1 MEAYIRNYMLL
12 EKYLK
17 LPKEVKKQILN
28 HFEGYQHIKWSYI
41 SEHRTQFNIEDSTV
55 LPNSNEGAMLMRA
68 CKDELLF
75 MHKSN
80 IDYISP
86 LSKYY
91 PEILYHYKPYVNM
104 MFTKGNKELL
114 GNGHRVAIVG
124 SRRPT
129 SYGRK
134 VAFDLGKYLAQL
146 GVIVVSGMAL
156 GVDAQAHRGALD
168 VNGKTIAVLA
178 SGVNQIYP
186 PTNEPIYNAILS
198 QDGLILSEQF
208 IDDLALKH
216 HFPLRNRIISAI
228 SDVVVIIEAGDK
240 SGSLITATHAIE
252 QGKTVFALP
261 GNINSPQ
268 SVGCNQLIYEG
279 AIPLINYRH
288 IAEYLGLS
296 HNQLNKSVYK
306 NVSHLSDTSQRIY
319 ELLKYKTTLSIEE
332 IRVATNCEYS
342 EIYAAVSELILDDL
356 CEYSSLTDIILV

>member
-1 MEAYIRNYMLL
+1 MEAYIKNYMML

-17 LPKEVKKQILN
+17 LSKDSKKQILS
-28 HFEGYQHIKWSYI
+28 HFEGYQYINWSYI
-41 SEHRTQFNIEDSTV
+41 SDHRSYFLIDTSTR
-55 LPNSNEGAMLMRA
+55 LPHSLEGAMLTKA
-68 CKDELLF
+68 CNDDLLF
-75 MHKSN
+75 MQRSN
-80 IDYISP
+80 IDYITP
-86 LSKYY
+86 MSKYY
-91 PEILYHYKPYVNM
+91 PEILYHYKPYVNI
-104 MFTKGNKELL
+104 MFTKGNKALL
-114 GNGHRVAIVG
+114 GDERRVAIVG
-124 SRRPT
+124 SRKPT

-146 GVIVVSGMAL
+146 GVVVVSGMAL

-186 PTNEPIYNAILS
+186 PTNEPIYKTIL
-198 QDGLILSEQF
+198 QQEGLILSEQF
-208 IDDLALKH
+208 IDDMALKH

-228 SDVVVIIEAGDK
+228 SDVVVIVEAGEK

-279 AIPLINYRH
+279 AIPLIKFSH
-288 IAEYLGLS
+288 IAEHLGLNTGLQ
-296 HNQLNKSVYK
+296 HERVFL
-306 NVSHLSDTSQRIY
+306 NVSHLTETSQLIY
-319 ELLKYKTTLSIEE
+319 KLLKTKKTLSIEE
-332 IRVATNCEYS
+332 IKAATNCEYS